1 MRRLTFAAACVLIA
15 GCGREEN
22 GPKANPA
29 PVTLPSTS
37 ATDPLNGQVLYVQH
51 CLLCHQQDGGGV
63 PNMQPPLI
71 GSPVASGDER
81 ALIELVL
88 RGIGGQPPAL
98 PASGSYNMVMPGV
111 PQLTDQDI
119 ADLLTYIRQA
129 YVKAEPVS
137 PESVASVRAGLE

>member
-1 MRRLTFAAACVLIA
+1 MRLLPTALAAFALTLTACS
-15 GCGREEN
+15 RDEH
-22 GPKANPA
+22 
-29 PVTLPSTS
+29 PSTPAELPPAS
-37 ATDPLNGQVLYVQH
+37 TADAVSGQAIYVQH

-63 PNMQPPLI
+63 PNMQPALI
-71 GSPVASGDER
+71 GSPIASGDES

-129 YVKAEPVS
+129 FVQAGPVS
-137 PESVASVRAGLE
+137 PESVASVRAKPE

>member
-1 MRRLTFAAACVLIA
+1 MRCLAVAAACALLA
-15 GCGREEN
+15 GCGREDPQRDAQRE
-22 GPKANPA
+22 PA
-29 PVTLPSTS
+29 TLPNAS
-37 ATDPLNGQVLYVQH
+37 AADPLSGQALYVRH

-98 PASGSYNMVMPGV
+98 PASGSYSMVMPGV
-111 PQLTDQDI
+111 PQLTDQDV

-129 YVKAEPVS
+129 FVTAEPVS

>member
-1 MRRLTFAAACVLIA
+1 MRSVAIVAACVLFA
-15 GCGREEN
+15 GCGREEP
-22 GPKANPA
+22 GPRANPS
-29 PVTLPSTS
+29 PVTLPNASV
-37 ATDPLNGQVLYVQH
+37 ADPLNGQALYVQH

-63 PNMQPPLI
+63 PNMQPALI
-71 GSPVASGDER
+71 GSSVVAGEES

-111 PQLTDQDI
+111 PQLTDQEI

-129 YVKAEPVS
+129 FVKAKPVS
-137 PESVASVRAGLE
+137 PEAVASVRARPE